1 MEGMNPA
8 SPAEQSRTRLTP
20 DARRAQLLDLG
31 ISLFARRPIEEIS
44 IDEVAEAAG
53 ISRGLL
59 YHYFGGKRG
68 FRLAVVRQAAEEF
81 VASTAP
87 PPIADP
93 MERLAASIGV
103 YLDYVEDNPEGYF
116 SLVRA
121 AVAGDP
127 QMRSVYV
134 DARAALADRVMDLGV
149 LDQLGDPV
157 SARLLVR
164 GWLSMAEEIVLA
176 WQEPDSGVDKDQVK
190 ALLVGTVAQLL
201 P

>member
-1 MEGMNPA
+1 MNPA
-8 SPAEQSRTRLTP
+8 PSAEQSRTRLSP
-20 DARRAQLLDLG
+20 EARRAQLLQLG
-31 ISLFARRPIEEIS
+31 IRLFARRSVDEIS

-59 YHYFGGKRG
+59 YHYFGGKHG

-81 VASTAP
+81 VAATAP
-87 PPIADP
+87 PPIQDP
-93 MERLAASIGV
+93 VERLAASIGAYV
-103 YLDYVEDNPEGYF
+103 DYVDANPEGYS

-127 QMRSVYV
+127 EMRSVYV
-134 DARAALADRVMDLGV
+134 DSRVALADRVLGLGL
-149 LDQLGDPV
+149 LDQIADPV
-157 SARLLVR
+157 TARLLVR

-190 ALLVGTVAQLL
+190 ALLVATVTKLVS
-201 P
+201 